1 MTFSLVGRD
10 AATGMFGTVVA
21 SSSPCVAARC
31 AHARAGA
38 GAVASQN
45 VTDPSLGS
53 RLLAL
58 LAEGASAESAIET
71 VRADA
76 PFVEFRQ
83 LTAVDRTGGTRSGR
97 APGRSAR
104 TPRQRASTASPRAT
118 SSPTRMCRPRWCD
131 RSSRR
136 RASLV
141 ERLVRALEAGL
152 AAGGEAGPVRSCGLS
167 SVDRVSWPIADLR
180 VDWHDEPIAELRA
193 LWRVWEPQ
201 MQDYVTRALDPTA
214 APSYGFRRRMSTR
227 AGTPGCTA
235 WRSFRA
241 RRPRAHARRSAP
253 AVGVA
258 TR

>member
-45 VTDPSLGS
+45 VTDPSLGA

-58 LAEGASAESAIET
+58 LADGASAESAIET

-83 LTAVDRTGGTRSGR
+83 LTAVDRTGGTAIWSG
-97 APGRSAR
+97 AR
-104 TPRQRASTASPRAT
+104 TLGTNAEARGVDCAAAGNLLADTDVPAAMVRSFE
-118 SSPTRMCRPRWCD
+118 SS
-131 RSSRR
+131 
-136 RASLV
+136 AGEQLV

-152 AAGGEAGPVRSCGLS
+152 AAGGEAGPVRSCGLVA
-167 SVDRVSWPIADLR
+167 VDRVSWPIADLR

-193 LWRVWEPQ
+193 LWGVWEPQ
-201 MQDYVTRALDPTA
+201 MQDYVTRALDPTT
-214 APSYGFRRRMSTR
+214 APSYRV
-227 AGTPGCTA
+227 PGDA
-235 WRSFRA
+235 
-241 RRPRAHARRSAP
+241 
-253 AVGVA
+253 
-258 TR
+258 

>member
-58 LAEGASAESAIET
+58 LADGVSAESAIET

-83 LTAVDRTGGTRSGR
+83 LTAVDRTGGTGIWSG
-97 APGRSAR
+97 AR
-104 TPRQRASTASPRAT
+104 TLGTNAEARGVDCVAAGNLLADTDVPAAMVRSFE
-118 SSPTRMCRPRWCD
+118 SS
-131 RSSRR
+131 
-136 RASLV
+136 AGEQLV

-152 AAGGEAGPVRSCGLS
+152 AAGGEAGPVRSCGLVA
-167 SVDRVSWPIADLR
+167 VDRVSWPVADLR

-193 LWRVWEPQ
+193 LWGVWEPQ

-214 APSYGFRRRMSTR
+214 APSYGV
-227 AGTPGCTA
+227 PGDT
-235 WRSFRA
+235 
-241 RRPRAHARRSAP
+241 
-253 AVGVA
+253 
-258 TR
+258 

>member
-58 LAEGASAESAIET
+58 LADGASAESAIET

-83 LTAVDRTGGTRSGR
+83 LTAVDRTGGTAIWSG
-97 APGRSAR
+97 AR
-104 TPRQRASTASPRAT
+104 TLGTNAEARGVDSAAAGNLLADTDVPAAMVRSFE
-118 SSPTRMCRPRWCD
+118 SS
-131 RSSRR
+131 
-136 RASLV
+136 AGEQLV

-152 AAGGEAGPVRSCGLS
+152 AAGGEAGPVRSCGLVA
-167 SVDRVSWPIADLR
+167 VDRVSWPIADLR
-180 VDWHDEPIAELRA
+180 VDWHDEPITELRA
-193 LWRVWEPQ
+193 LWGVWEPQ
-201 MQDYVTRALDPTA
+201 MQDYVSRALDPTA
-214 APSYGFRRRMSTR
+214 APSYGV
-227 AGTPGCTA
+227 PGDA
-235 WRSFRA
+235 
-241 RRPRAHARRSAP
+241 
-253 AVGVA
+253 
-258 TR
+258 

>member
-31 AHARAGA
+31 AHARAGV

-58 LAEGASAESAIET
+58 LADGASAESAIET

-76 PFVEFRQ
+76 PFIEFRQ
-83 LTAVDRTGGTRSGR
+83 LTAVDRTGGTAIWSG
-97 APGRSAR
+97 AR
-104 TPRQRASTASPRAT
+104 TLGTNAEARGVDCVAAGNLLADTDVPAAMVRSFE
-118 SSPTRMCRPRWCD
+118 SSEGEQ
-131 RSSRR
+131 
-136 RASLV
+136 LV

-152 AAGGEAGPVRSCGLS
+152 AAGGEAGPVRSCGLVA
-167 SVDRVSWPIADLR
+167 VDRVSWPIADLR

-193 LWRVWEPQ
+193 LWGVWEPQ
-201 MQDYVTRALDPTA
+201 MQDYVTRALDPTT
-214 APSYGFRRRMSTR
+214 APSYGV
-227 AGTPGCTA
+227 PGDA
-235 WRSFRA
+235 
-241 RRPRAHARRSAP
+241 
-253 AVGVA
+253 
-258 TR
+258 

>member
-31 AHARAGA
+31 AHARPGV

-58 LAEGASAESAIET
+58 LADGASAESAIET
-71 VRADA
+71 VTADA

-83 LTAVDRTGGTRSGR
+83 LTAVDRTGGTAIWSG
-97 APGRSAR
+97 AR
-104 TPRQRASTASPRAT
+104 TLGTNAEARGVDCAAAGNLLADTDVPAAMVRSFE
-118 SSPTRMCRPRWCD
+118 SS
-131 RSSRR
+131 
-136 RASLV
+136 AGEQLV

-152 AAGGEAGPVRSCGLS
+152 AAGGEAGPVRSCGLVA
-167 SVDRVSWPIADLR
+167 VDRVSWPIADLR

-193 LWRVWEPQ
+193 LWGVWEPQ
-201 MQDYVTRALDPTA
+201 MQDYVTRALDPTT
-214 APSYGFRRRMSTR
+214 APSYGV
-227 AGTPGCTA
+227 PGDA
-235 WRSFRA
+235 
-241 RRPRAHARRSAP
+241 
-253 AVGVA
+253 
-258 TR
+258 